1 MNQNDP
7 IRRVS
12 VVSTGHVQIGLD
24 LAAAPTRC
32 C

>member
-12 VVSTGHVQIGLD
+12 VISTVQ
-24 LAAAPTRC
+24 APTLATA
-32 C
+32 